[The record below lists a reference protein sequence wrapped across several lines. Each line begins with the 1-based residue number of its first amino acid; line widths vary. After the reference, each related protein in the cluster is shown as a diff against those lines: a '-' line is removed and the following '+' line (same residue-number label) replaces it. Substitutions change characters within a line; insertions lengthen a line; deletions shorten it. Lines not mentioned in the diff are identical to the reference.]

1 MTAVAAEVPLVV
13 DSVLEKLSTDLG
25 DHDGSM
31 RRRFITNYVELWE
44 HRYGR
49 VSGAVLARDAEDAMD
64 AILSLKISS
73 SMVGAGRL
81 GRMAEHFEGLVQ
93 GELFD
98 AAATLLDELR
108 ACGMSTTAQLRN
120 YHLAQ

>member
-1 MTAVAAEVPLVV
+1 MTAISPEIPLV
-13 DSVLEKLSTDLG
+13 STAVLEKLATDLD

-31 RRRFITNYVELWE
+31 RRRFIGNYVGLWE
-44 HRYGR
+44 HRFGR
-49 VSGAVLARDAEDAMD
+49 VSSAILARDAEDAMD

-81 GRMAEHFEGLVQ
+81 GQLAEHLESLVN
-93 GELFD
+93 GRLFD

-108 ACGMSTTAQLRN
+108 TCGMTTTSQLRSL
-120 YHLAQ
+120 HLQ